1 MYSRRTLYYLTKV
14 LKKRLKRGEEGKG
27 IEARSKEKRC
37 GEGRGEEGRG
47 VGGEGRGHEGEER
60 EEERRVGGEGREG
73 EIRGRGEEMRRRWK
87 RRGEDKTEQDKG
99 GWERGEDVLLNI
111 ITSCVHLNSC
121 I

>member
-1 MYSRRTLYYLTKV
+1 
-14 LKKRLKRGEEGKG
+14 
-27 IEARSKEKRC
+27 
-37 GEGRGEEGRG
+37 
-47 VGGEGRGHEGEER
+47 
-60 EEERRVGGEGREG
+60 
-73 EIRGRGEEMRRRWK
+73 MRRRWK